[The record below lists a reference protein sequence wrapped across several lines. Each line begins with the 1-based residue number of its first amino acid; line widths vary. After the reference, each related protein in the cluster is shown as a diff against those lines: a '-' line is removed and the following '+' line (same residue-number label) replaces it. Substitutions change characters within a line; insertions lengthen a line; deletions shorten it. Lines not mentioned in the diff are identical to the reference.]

1 MMGEMP
7 MTPPIFIV
15 SDELYVLPSKA
26 DAETWLEPVDVAPG
40 EHGYDAEGRLLH
52 VVVRGHVK
60 HGWFGSVDQSGARV
74 ELVLAEEIPH
84 HREELRAVLAEWLAR
99 AEAAS
104 AKEELAA
111 ATLEELV
118 ARAAPYA
125 PAPQE
130 PHKQLTPRQFVL
142 LSIGWLLAF
151 FFFLVVR
158 RWLTR
163 R

>member
-1 MMGEMP
+1 MP
-7 MTPPIFIV
+7 MIPPIFIR
-15 SDELYVLPSKA
+15 SDDLCVLPSKA
-26 DAETWLEPVDVAPG
+26 DAESWLEPVDVQPG

-60 HGWFGSVDQSGARV
+60 HGRFGGIDQSGARV
-74 ELVLAEEIPH
+74 ELVLAEEVPH
-84 HREELRAVLAEWLAR
+84 HGEELRAVLAEWLAR

-104 AKEELAA
+104 VKEELDA

-118 ARAAPYA
+118 ARAARYA

-130 PHKQLTPRQFVL
+130 PHKQLTPHQFVL
-142 LSIGWLLAF
+142 VSIGWLLAF
-151 FFFLVVR
+151 LVFLVVR
-158 RWLTR
+158 WWLTR